1 MGSNQKGEGTGMS
14 DETLAEQIERL
25 GLMANGDPQWD
36 LSEND
41 RAAIRTLLEYY
52 RAYVVRPQ

>member
-1 MGSNQKGEGTGMS
+1 MS

-52 RAYVVRPQ
+52 RAYVVRSQ